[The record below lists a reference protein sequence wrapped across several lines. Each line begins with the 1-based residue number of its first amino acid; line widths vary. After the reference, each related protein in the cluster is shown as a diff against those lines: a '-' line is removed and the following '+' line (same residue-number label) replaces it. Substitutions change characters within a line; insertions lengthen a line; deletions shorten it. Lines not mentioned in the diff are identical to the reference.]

1 MYFNWDTGG
10 WATVVK
16 DSGYYLLNKVFSY
29 SVLVMMALAFWNIK
43 RSKKKL
49 WDEKLE
55 NYFAIYFFVIIAC
68 FLCKRHHIKGLLL
81 CSFRMELLYSVN
93 M

>member
-43 RSKKKL
+43 RSKKNFGMKSSKTIL
-49 WDEKLE
+49 Q
-55 NYFAIYFFVIIAC
+55 FIS
-68 FLCKRHHIKGLLL
+68 LL
-81 CSFRMELLYSVN
+81 
-93 M
+93 